1 MTCATPD
8 AATVCAVP
16 PDRVHRLKPSPTS
29 PGSMRGVPEKLSQA
43 IASHQSRLDDLVTK
57 HTEEQQSQA
66 QAAAEVRE
74 AMQRLQSRLEQLES
88 RVDTVDAI
96 G

>member
-1 MTCATPD
+1 
-8 AATVCAVP
+8 
-16 PDRVHRLKPSPTS
+16 
-29 PGSMRGVPEKLSQA
+29 MRGVLENLSQA

-66 QAAAEVRE
+66 QAAAELRE